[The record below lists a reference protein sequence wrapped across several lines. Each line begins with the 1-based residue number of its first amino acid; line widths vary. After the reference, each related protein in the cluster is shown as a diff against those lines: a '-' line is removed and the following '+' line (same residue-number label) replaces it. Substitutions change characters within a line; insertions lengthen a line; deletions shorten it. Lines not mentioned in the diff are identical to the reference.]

1 MKFLDRVKMAAGILA
16 GTTGAGRGLMESIY
30 AGNRGDPPARGTQ
43 EFLAIYE
50 TNPWV
55 RGVAGKVAKE
65 VGITEWTLERNDRA
79 NASPVPTT
87 HPLYTLLN
95 APNPFLGRS
104 AVYRVTQLA
113 LDLVGDMFLLKQRNA
128 LGLTA
133 ALWPIPPHWVAET
146 PTPSVP
152 FYRVA
157 WRSWQAILPESELLW
172 IHDASP
178 LDPYRRG
185 SGIIRAL
192 GDEIET
198 DEYASKH
205 AKQLFFNRARP
216 DYVVMDP
223 GAGEAEIRI
232 HERAWMN
239 RLQGLFK
246 AHRPYFANRELKFW
260 QPTEA
265 NLENLTLVPLR
276 THERDIQLQCWGMP
290 PEQMGIVT
298 DSNRS
303 TIDASDYIFQRRLIE
318 PRRQFLAEELTLKLA
333 VEFDPRIVI
342 EFVSTVP
349 EDKDQKL
356 AVMKAAP
363 WAWTMNE
370 WREFA
375 GDEPVRGPEGESR
388 LVPLNSFITDDLL
401 DPEQRP
407 QSGGRTPETPPPNE
421 PSNEPPPAEGISSDA
436 DEAPKHYGA
445 NGKLY
450 ARQ

>member
-1 MKFLDRVKMAAGILA
+1 MTVFDRIKAAFGILT
-16 GTTGAGRGLMESIY
+16 GTSGEGRRLLESIY
-30 AGNRGDPPARGTQ
+30 AGHRGDPPARGTQ
-43 EFLAIYE
+43 EFLEIYE

-65 VGITEWTLERNDRA
+65 VGITKWTLERNDRA
-79 NASPVPTT
+79 NASPVPLT

-95 APNPFLGRS
+95 SPNPFLGRS

-113 LDLVGDMFLLKQRNA
+113 LDLVGDMFLLKQRN
-128 LGLTA
+128 GVGVPA

-146 PTPSVP
+146 PTPGRP
-152 FYRVA
+152 IFRVGY
-157 WRSWQAILPESELLW
+157 RSWQAEIPESEMIW

-178 LDPYRRG
+178 TDPYRRG

-232 HERAWMN
+232 HERAWAN

-303 TIDASDYIFQRRLIE
+303 TIDASNFIFQSRLIE
-318 PRRQFLAEELTLKLA
+318 PRREFLAEELTLKL
-333 VEFDPRIVI
+333 VPEFDSRIVI
-342 EFVSTVP
+342 RYVSTVP
-349 EDKDQKL
+349 ENRDQKL
-356 AVMKAAP
+356 QVMKAVP
-363 WAWTMNE
+363 WAWTANE
-370 WREFA
+370 WRAFA
-375 GDEPVRGPEGESR
+375 GDPPIPGPEGLSR
-388 LVPLNSFITDDLL
+388 MVPLWAFITDNLL
-401 DPEQRP
+401 DPSQRP
-407 QSGGRTPETPPPNE
+407 QTGGQPPPAEESETPPPGDDSPGNV
-421 PSNEPPPAEGISSDA
+421 PPPVP
-436 DEAPKHYGA
+436 PKFFRP
-445 NGKLY
+445 NGKIL
-450 ARQ
+450 RGGG